1 MRLDRIVHSN
11 PRFYAWKLQAI
22 ANAKRALYKVLSV
35 DGEVAQLRE
44 EISARNQSLI
54 RQHLAGKRV
63 LEIGCGAGSFLASL
77 HKDYGCSCVGIDV
90 SDEMIRFAS
99 STNPGPTYR
108 VMDSSKLEFE
118 DNAFDVIVFN
128 YVLHHVRDLAATI
141 AEAKRVGRKIVF
153 YECCAWER
161 QPAKFISRLYWKVT
175 DGGFQYLTL
184 NEWRSRFAAPVLDEI
199 RGRGLVRYGMC
210 VLDVSGSSS
219 TTNP

>member
-22 ANAKRALYKVLSV
+22 ANAKRALYKVLSI
-35 DGEVAQLRE
+35 DDEVARLRE

-77 HKDYGCSCVGIDV
+77 HKDYGCTCVGIDV

-99 STNPGPTYR
+99 SANPGPTYR
-108 VMDSSKLEFE
+108 VMDSSKLEFA

-128 YVLHHVRDLAATI
+128 YVLHHVRDLAHDCRSQTRR
-141 AEAKRVGRKIVF
+141 KKIVF

-161 QPAKFISRLYWKVT
+161 QPASSSAALLEINRRRLRVPHAKRVEVPVCAPCST
-175 DGGFQYLTL
+175 KP
-184 NEWRSRFAAPVLDEI
+184 AAADWCATE
-199 RGRGLVRYGMC
+199 C
-210 VLDVSGSSS
+210 VLDVSGSFS
-219 TTNP
+219 TTDH